1 MSDSSPKPG
10 GLLHSVFLERAAEL
24 DSPPQSRL
32 GQAAFL
38 VLRLVDLLAG
48 ERDTGPQEQLFR
60 YQAAATERYCREEVE
75 PAVETDHLLALV
87 RGAGDA
93 FRRRRAGLL
102 APAMLGYATFLEDAA
117 RYEEALD
124 VLQTLER
131 ASGTGLE
138 STHTIATALQ
148 TGRIS
153 RKAAR
158 FDEAD
163 TAYERAAA
171 LATAAGDRRSEL
183 LSRLGR
189 ANVFWGRGNLA
200 ESERWNREALRDAR
214 AAGEPQLEA
223 LAEHGLGVTLD
234 ARGQGIEAVSRFW
247 RAFKLYEDAEQRLRA
262 LHDLGF
268 ALARLGAI
276 ESAERALRHVVDN
289 SQTQDNVLN
298 ATVELMHCASFRR
311 DRVGFTRW
319 RTRCEAELA
328 RMAPNILVD
337 YHLKVGVGL
346 ARFGQFAHA
355 ATELENALLVART
368 HGLHEFEFR
377 IDRVRTGLR
386 DCEALELAEHDP
398 VTEPMVCGTAL
409 GEVASALASLTI

>member
-1 MSDSSPKPG
+1 MSDASPMPG
-10 GLLHSVFLERAAEL
+10 GLLHAVFLERAAEL

-38 VLRLVDLLAG
+38 VLRLVDLLAA
-48 ERDTGPQEQLFR
+48 ERDTGLQEQLFR
-60 YQAAATERYCREEVE
+60 YQAAATERYCRDEVE
-75 PAVETDHLLALV
+75 PALETDHLLALV

-117 RYEEALD
+117 RLEEALD

-131 ASGTGLE
+131 SAGTRLE
-138 STHTIATALQ
+138 SSPAIATSLQ

-163 TAYERAAA
+163 AAYERAAA
-171 LATAAGDRRSEL
+171 LATAAGDKRSEL

-200 ESERWNREALRDAR
+200 ESERWNREVLRDAH
-214 AAGEPQLEA
+214 AAGERDLEA
-223 LAEHGLGVTLD
+223 RGEHGLGVALS
-234 ARGQGIEAVSRFW
+234 ARGQVVESVSHFW
-247 RAFKLYEDAEQRLRA
+247 RAFEQYEDREDQLRA

-268 ALARLGAI
+268 ALVRLGAI
-276 ESAERALRHVVDN
+276 ESAERALRQVVDKAKV
-289 SQTQDNVLN
+289 QDNGLN

-311 DRVGFTRW
+311 DRIGFTRW

-355 ATELENALLVART
+355 ATELENALRVARA

-377 IDRVRTGLR
+377 IERVQAGLR

-398 VTEPMVCGTAL
+398 VTEPGDNPRAL
-409 GEVASALASLTI
+409 GEVFAALASLQ